1 MDRYIIERRL
11 PGAGKLSPDALC
23 DISAKSN
30 EVLAEL
36 GREGEQIQWVQSFVS
51 EDAIHCVYLASSPE
65 LIQEHARR
73 GGFPADSIQRVNVID
88 PTTGR

>member
-1 MDRYIIERRL
+1 VKCDRHC
-11 PGAGKLSPDALC
+11 SP
-23 DISAKSN
+23 
-30 EVLAEL
+30 EL